1 MDIETF
7 CEQYEQTRRPID
19 DILGQWRV
27 EHVDSFLDNLI
38 ASGVLL
44 SDLAIGDGLR
54 DQISPELLK
63 GFEALM
69 HGKAD
74 TYNEVR
80 EILRDK
86 IVLGG
91 ESVRGLVNNIKGK
104 IGENIFAKEVGPGA
118 RLAASGSQEGW
129 DVAIDGEHGTQY
141 VQVKMYKDAN
151 GVLEKMREVQEKV
164 EKGVITDGEKAVNHI
179 DFAVPSDIF
188 EEVAKSG
195 FNDPT
200 LRNIKVISI
209 DMTAD
214 QAGDIVYEGVNN
226 VGPDA
231 LEHFFGELLGDI
243 AMAGSLHAAVNG
255 FLLYKGAKEFEEAMA
270 DTAFATAISAAGFS
284 AAMVT
289 ESILEFSRLGGPA
302 CILVGVGTRAFLS
315 RVARSRWHLADFLEC
330 SIQRLEGQMRILRTV
345 AT

>member
-1 MDIETF
+1 MDIRTF
-7 CEQYEQTRRPID
+7 CEQYGQRRRPVD
-19 DILGQWRV
+19 DVLGKWRV
-27 EHVDSFLDNLI
+27 EQVDSFLDNLV

-63 GFEALM
+63 GFDALM

-86 IVLGG
+86 IVLGE

-129 DVAIDGEHGTQY
+129 DVAIDHTHGTQY
-141 VQVKMYKDAN
+141 VQVKMYKDAD
-151 GVLEKMREVQEKV
+151 GVLRDMRDVQQKV
-164 EKGVITDGEKAVNHI
+164 DMGVITDGEKAVNHI
-179 DFAVPSDIF
+179 DFAVPSDVF

-209 DMTAD
+209 DMTAGEAA
-214 QAGDIVYEGVNN
+214 QIVKEGVDN
-226 VGPDA
+226 VGPHA

-270 DTAFATAISAAGFS
+270 DTAFATAISATGFT

-289 ESILEFSRLGGPA
+289 ESILEVSRLGGPA

-315 RVARSRWHLADFLEC
+315 HFARARWRFADFLEC
-330 SIQRLEGQMRILRTV
+330 SNQRLEAQMRMLRTV
-345 AT
+345 H